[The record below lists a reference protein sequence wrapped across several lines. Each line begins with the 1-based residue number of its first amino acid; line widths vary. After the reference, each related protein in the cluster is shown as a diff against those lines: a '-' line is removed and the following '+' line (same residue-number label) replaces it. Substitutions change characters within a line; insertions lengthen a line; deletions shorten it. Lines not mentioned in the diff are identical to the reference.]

1 MTRATYVKLQDGNW
15 GIRVKGGA
23 PAPGAQIR
31 VMKKMGTVK
40 VETVDRVVWRGDGVA
55 LCSIR
60 RSGRSGRSAGGP
72 DRCAECRG
80 PIVHARHHR
89 AMGGLCGSCAFDE
102 FDC

>member
-1 MTRATYVKLQDGNW
+1 MTRATYTKLSDGSG
-15 GIRVKGGA
+15 GIRVRGGA
-23 PAPGAQIR
+23 PSAGSQIR
-31 VMKKMGTVK
+31 VTKKAGTVK
-40 VETVDRVVWRGDGVA
+40 VETVDRVVWRGDGIT

-60 RSGRSGRSAGGP
+60 RSGRSGSGAVGS

-89 AMGGLCGSCAFDE
+89 AMGGLCGHCAFDE

>member
-1 MTRATYVKLQDGNW
+1 MTRATYTKLRDGSW

-31 VMKKMGTVK
+31 VKKKAGTVK
-40 VETVDRVVWRGDGVA
+40 VETIDQVVWRGDGIT

-60 RSGRSGRSAGGP
+60 RSGRSAGESG
-72 DRCAECRG
+72 RCAECRG
-80 PIVHARHHR
+80 PVVHARHHR
-89 AMGGLCGSCAFDE
+89 AMGGLCGHCAFDE